1 MYICTY
7 SETVTESEK
16 RVLKVGHEGTWRY
29 KATISETKWH
39 NDKCCTDPTVSWTFV
54 FGLKEFGVC
63 KTWATYLALCEK
75 MLREVRLIFK
85 IWESSACWNAYLRPP
100 QAGWKTCPAEE
111 NRMCRTWFFSE
122 AFEKFDMQNLS
133 HGMFFFLVGDPM
145 KQWFW
150 QRTLELYNWC
160 TVGSIPPFLGGYVL
174 CHLSDSRH
182 AQQQGRFRR
191 NHKAGLSNRAR
202 QVKFFTHA
210 CSSAR
215 QWNWSDSILFS
226 LCRCSDWSVSFATV
240 SLLSFSFFVNH
251 YYLSPKQKFH
261 RHVRTF
267 FKVWLRV

>member
-1 MYICTY
+1 M
-7 SETVTESEK
+7 
-16 RVLKVGHEGTWRY
+16 KVHEGTRRRSL
-29 KATISETKWH
+29 KPNDIMISAARIPLWAGHLCLGSKNLECARHERHILHYVK
-39 NDKCCTDPTVSWTFV
+39 KCFGRFGWFSKSGNLRHVEMPIYGLLRQAERPAPPRKTVCAEPGFS
-54 FGLKEFGVC
+54 LKHSRNLIC
-63 KTWATYLALCEK
+63 KTCH
-75 MLREVRLIFK
+75 MG
-85 IWESSACWNAYLRPP
+85 C
-100 QAGWKTCPAEE
+100 
-111 NRMCRTWFFSE
+111 
-122 AFEKFDMQNLS
+122 
-133 HGMFFFLVGDPM
+133 FFFLVGDPM